1 MQQQLHQNTIPEH
14 QYGMLFKLMTKTEGH
29 KACHDTIG
37 HGCVMQYQIK
47 SFMKTGYDIPVII
60 CLIEEEVFI
69 FFFFSSDGG
78 IIAFL
83 RRLALD

>member
-1 MQQQLHQNTIPEH
+1 MS
-14 QYGMLFKLMTKTEGH
+14 KTDGD

-37 HGCVMQYQIK
+37 HDRVIQYQIK

-60 CLIEEEVFI
+60 CLIEEWVFI
-69 FFFFSSDGG
+69 IFFPSDGG

-83 RRLALD
+83 PKLASD